1 MSSRLNKFCQFAFII
16 LFALSLTKPDLAF
29 AQDLSTDT
37 PEPGDTAVVTETPVV
52 TEAPTEVVV
61 TEVPPTQ
68 APAETEVPT
77 LTDDPSLTED
87 AVLTEAPTGEPTVEI
102 TGEVTDEATE
112 EPTDVTETVPPEED
126 MTDLTDTVVA
136 IAEAGATVVDE
147 NGDPMSMAEAET
159 EQALGGA
166 SSWFA
171 DTSDPTHV
179 IAYFDSQ
186 KKCDAWIP
194 PAGYASATC
203 YVTKT
208 PVQDAVNDSRSD
220 GGTIYLSGTT
230 NESVKITKSVTLDGG
245 GVTTISVPV
254 NVEDMVGGDNIKA
267 MVYIDGTESED
278 GATVVII
285 GITIDAGEN
294 SFGLDPFV
302 MAGIL
307 VENASVEL
315 LDSTISN
322 FVSSETAQA
331 AGLVLKNSDAKAEDN
346 EFSNNSAGIV
356 IDSNS
361 SAEGQDNDFYGDG
374 ARVVV
379 EPGGTV
385 DLGEDST
392 YTDADDYVPGSVVT
406 FRGDN
411 ANNAGYVPGEI
422 IHVEVTG
429 PNGFKASCDAVVDA
443 QGAWRCQIVLNMD
456 ESAIGEY
463 TYTTVS
469 SVSNV
474 VDSGNFTDARQI
486 TEVRI
491 NDVVMTGSNKVTV
504 PTSSTLT
511 ILVTVST
518 YSVSGDTNVNW
529 RTTGYR
535 ISTSAGSLSCNNTDN
550 FSGPGS
556 FSDSFTVQA
565 PTTAGTYNLY
575 LVAYSDNSC
584 SQGASTTYE
593 LDNAIETLVYANTQ
607 TSVTCS
613 PATTGLGYPTTCTAM
628 VRNMS
633 TSATPTGTVS
643 FSHTNSGSFTGGAT
657 DSCTLSGSGQ
667 VATCSVIYTPS
678 DIFTHTITANYV
690 PGVGFNDS
698 SNGTVTLS
706 VNNRINETTTV
717 SCTPASVATGN
728 AVTCTATAISGD
740 GSTIPTGTIQ
750 LSSSGTG
757 TFSGSPAGQCTLT
770 AGAGGTASCSL
781 TYTPTVIGTGTHTI
795 TATYTQIGTKFNVT
809 KGTFNLT
816 VGNLLTPTINFT
828 VVPSPKYLDG
838 NFNVTATTDSGGT
851 ITYSYISG
859 PCALVNASTG
869 EFSSSGAGN
878 CVVQANVAANGSY
891 SSGTKQQT
899 VVISAADPTITF
911 TSVPTPTYLDGNFT
925 VTATADS
932 GGTVTYAYVSGPCA
946 LVNASTGEF
955 SSSGV
960 GDCVVQADAAA
971 SGDYGAGSKQQ
982 SITISVADPTITFT
996 SVPSPKYLGGNF
1008 TVVASADSGGTI
1020 TYSYVSGP
1028 CALVNASTGEFSSS
1042 GAGTCVVQAD
1052 AAANGNFGAG
1062 SKQQSINI
1070 SVADPTI
1077 TFTSVPTPTYLG
1089 GNFTVVASADSGGTI
1104 TYSYVSGPC
1113 ALVNGTTGEFSSSGA
1128 GTCVVQADVAANG
1141 NYGVGS
1147 QTQEVEIGRATGTI
1161 SFNTPPTPEYAD
1173 GSFSVSAIT
1182 NSDDAIAY
1190 SYVSGPC
1197 SLTDAAAGTFDILG
1211 AGNCVVKAEV
1221 EQTVNFTAANDSVT
1235 VVISKSAATVTFGAA
1250 PTPTYLGGNF
1260 FASASSDSEA
1270 AITYEVVSGP
1280 CSLVNGSTGE
1290 FASTGAGNCVVKATA
1305 AETDDYLSASQTQS
1319 ITIAKADASVTFAA
1333 APTPTYLGGNFFA
1346 SADAT
1351 SDGEISYDV
1360 VSGPCSL
1367 VDGAT
1372 GEFASTG
1379 AGDCVVSATA
1389 AETDDYN
1396 SASETQ
1402 TISIAKATPTVD
1414 FGAAPAPTYLG
1425 GNFFVSASATSGA
1438 AITYSYVSGPCILVN
1453 GSTGEF
1459 ASTGAGECV
1468 VQATAAETTNFE
1480 SADNTQSI
1488 AIAPAD
1494 PTITFDPAPSAV
1506 YGANFTVSATTNSTS
1521 DLAYRKI
1528 SGPCTQVSGGTFSP
1542 TGIGDCVIEAYTN
1555 AVTNFNAGTKQ
1566 ITVTIAP
1573 KPITVT
1579 ITPGQSKVYGEA
1591 DPTLL
1596 YTYSPE
1602 LVYGDSFTGSLARTG
1617 GEDVASYA
1625 INQGTLDAG
1634 ENYDITFE
1642 GADFSITVRPI
1653 TVTIN
1658 AASKVWGQAD
1668 PVFTYSITSGS
1679 LVEGDS
1685 FSGSLTRV
1693 PGEDLGTYNITRG
1706 TLALSANYDLTVV
1719 EGILTIVA
1727 LPYKD
1732 GDGDSYGDNTDNCPA
1747 VYNPDQGDFDHDG
1760 IGDLCDP
1767 TPYGPVNALIVPI
1780 TGSEPVDLSCDAATI
1795 IRMPSGNFI
1804 TAPAALCEMQG
1815 ILTQEFEESLPAAL
1829 PEGTFVDAF
1838 SFNMLI
1844 GDVLVTN
1851 LPTDTHL
1858 KYDFNIPANLLDK
1871 NFVVYYWD
1879 ASAKEGTGD
1888 WVALPGYSEKDGKP
1902 VISQLY
1908 PDKPEDARTIFSG
1921 VRLVNEH
1928 YIEFE
1933 INFSGMF
1940 IVVAK

>member
-1 MSSRLNKFCQFAFII
+1 MSSRLYKFCQFAFII
-16 LFALSLTKPDLAF
+16 LFALSLTKPDLAY
-29 AQDLSTDT
+29 AQDQATDT

-77 LTDDPSLTED
+77 LTEDPSLTED
-87 AVLTEAPTGEPTVEI
+87 AVLTEAPTGEPTVEL

-267 MVYIDGTESED
+267 MLYIDGTESED
-278 GATVVII
+278 GVTVVII

-294 SFGLDPFV
+294 SLGLDPFV

-307 VENASVEL
+307 VENANVEL
-315 LDSTISN
+315 LDSTINN
-322 FVSSETAQA
+322 FISSDAAQA
-331 AGLVLKNSDAKAEDN
+331 AGLILKNSHAKAEDN

-379 EPGGTV
+379 EPGGDV
-385 DLGEDST
+385 DLGEDSV

-491 NDVVMTGSNKVTV
+491 NDVLMTGSNKVTV

-828 VVPSPKYLDG
+828 VVPSPKYLGG
-838 NFNVTATTDSGGT
+838 NFNVTATADSGGT

-859 PCALVNASTG
+859 PCALVNANTG
-869 EFSSSGAGN
+869 EFSSRGAGN
-878 CVVQANVAANGSY
+878 CVVHANGAAIGSY

-911 TSVPTPTYLDGNFT
+911 TSVPTPTYLDGNLT

-932 GGTVTYAYVSGPCA
+932 GGTVTYA
-946 LVNASTGEF
+946 
-955 SSSGV
+955 
-960 GDCVVQADAAA
+960 
-971 SGDYGAGSKQQ
+971 
-982 SITISVADPTITFT
+982 
-996 SVPSPKYLGGNF
+996 
-1008 TVVASADSGGTI
+1008 
-1020 TYSYVSGP
+1020 
-1028 CALVNASTGEFSSS
+1028 
-1042 GAGTCVVQAD
+1042 
-1052 AAANGNFGAG
+1052 
-1062 SKQQSINI
+1062 
-1070 SVADPTI
+1070 
-1077 TFTSVPTPTYLG
+1077 
-1089 GNFTVVASADSGGTI
+1089 
-1104 TYSYVSGPC
+1104 
-1113 ALVNGTTGEFSSSGA
+1113 
-1128 GTCVVQADVAANG
+1128 
-1141 NYGVGS
+1141 
-1147 QTQEVEIGRATGTI
+1147 
-1161 SFNTPPTPEYAD
+1161 
-1173 GSFSVSAIT
+1173 
-1182 NSDDAIAY
+1182 
-1190 SYVSGPC
+1190 
-1197 SLTDAAAGTFDILG
+1197 
-1211 AGNCVVKAEV
+1211 
-1221 EQTVNFTAANDSVT
+1221 
-1235 VVISKSAATVTFGAA
+1235 
-1250 PTPTYLGGNF
+1250 
-1260 FASASSDSEA
+1260 
-1270 AITYEVVSGP
+1270 
-1280 CSLVNGSTGE
+1280 
-1290 FASTGAGNCVVKATA
+1290 
-1305 AETDDYLSASQTQS
+1305 
-1319 ITIAKADASVTFAA
+1319 
-1333 APTPTYLGGNFFA
+1333 
-1346 SADAT
+1346 
-1351 SDGEISYDV
+1351 
-1360 VSGPCSL
+1360 
-1367 VDGAT
+1367 
-1372 GEFASTG
+1372 
-1379 AGDCVVSATA
+1379 
-1389 AETDDYN
+1389 
-1396 SASETQ
+1396 
-1402 TISIAKATPTVD
+1402 
-1414 FGAAPAPTYLG
+1414 
-1425 GNFFVSASATSGA
+1425 
-1438 AITYSYVSGPCILVN
+1438 
-1453 GSTGEF
+1453 
-1459 ASTGAGECV
+1459 
-1468 VQATAAETTNFE
+1468 
-1480 SADNTQSI
+1480 
-1488 AIAPAD
+1488 
-1494 PTITFDPAPSAV
+1494 
-1506 YGANFTVSATTNSTS
+1506 
-1521 DLAYRKI
+1521 
-1528 SGPCTQVSGGTFSP
+1528 
-1542 TGIGDCVIEAYTN
+1542 
-1555 AVTNFNAGTKQ
+1555 
-1566 ITVTIAP
+1566 
-1573 KPITVT
+1573 
-1579 ITPGQSKVYGEA
+1579 
-1591 DPTLL
+1591 
-1596 YTYSPE
+1596 
-1602 LVYGDSFTGSLARTG
+1602 
-1617 GEDVASYA
+1617 
-1625 INQGTLDAG
+1625 
-1634 ENYDITFE
+1634 
-1642 GADFSITVRPI
+1642 
-1653 TVTIN
+1653 
-1658 AASKVWGQAD
+1658 
-1668 PVFTYSITSGS
+1668 
-1679 LVEGDS
+1679 
-1685 FSGSLTRV
+1685 
-1693 PGEDLGTYNITRG
+1693 
-1706 TLALSANYDLTVV
+1706 
-1719 EGILTIVA
+1719 
-1727 LPYKD
+1727 
-1732 GDGDSYGDNTDNCPA
+1732 
-1747 VYNPDQGDFDHDG
+1747 
-1760 IGDLCDP
+1760 
-1767 TPYGPVNALIVPI
+1767 
-1780 TGSEPVDLSCDAATI
+1780 
-1795 IRMPSGNFI
+1795 
-1804 TAPAALCEMQG
+1804 
-1815 ILTQEFEESLPAAL
+1815 
-1829 PEGTFVDAF
+1829 
-1838 SFNMLI
+1838 
-1844 GDVLVTN
+1844 
-1851 LPTDTHL
+1851 
-1858 KYDFNIPANLLDK
+1858 
-1871 NFVVYYWD
+1871 
-1879 ASAKEGTGD
+1879 
-1888 WVALPGYSEKDGKP
+1888 
-1902 VISQLY
+1902 
-1908 PDKPEDARTIFSG
+1908 
-1921 VRLVNEH
+1921 
-1928 YIEFE
+1928 
-1933 INFSGMF
+1933 
-1940 IVVAK
+1940 